1 MEVDQVKQVAAR
13 FIEEVWNQQQYD
25 RLGEYLHP
33 DYVDHSLPA
42 ALPPDR
48 IGLVKWIQA
57 TSQSFSHQTLIE
69 DQVTEGYKT
78 ILKVKM
84 VMTHIG
90 VWRGV
95 DPTGAQVST
104 GGYRFYRLQDGKI
117 IEHWAEINGTVLES
131 QLKQQA
137 SEGCKVPE

>member
-1 MEVDQVKQVAAR
+1 MEVDQVKQVATR
-13 FIEEVWNQQQYD
+13 FIEEVWNQQQYEK
-25 RLGEYLHP
+25 LSEYLHP
-33 DYVDHSLPA
+33 DYVDHSLPT
-42 ALPPDR
+42 ALSADR
-48 IGLVKWIQA
+48 IGLLTWIQA

-69 DQVTEGYKT
+69 DQITEGNKT

-90 VWRGV
+90 LWRGI

-104 GGYRFYRLQDGKI
+104 GGYRFYRFQDGKI

-131 QLKQQA
+131 QLKQRA
-137 SEGCKVPE
+137 VEGCKVPE